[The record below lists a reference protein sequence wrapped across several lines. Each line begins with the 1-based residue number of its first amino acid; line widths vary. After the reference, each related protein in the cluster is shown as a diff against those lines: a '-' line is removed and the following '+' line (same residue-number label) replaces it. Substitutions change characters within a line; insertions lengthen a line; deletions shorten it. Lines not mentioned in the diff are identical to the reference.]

1 MGEYNKEG
9 ITGRDLM
16 KFGAVSAAVGVAGS
30 LLLGVLSADATD
42 PL

>member
-9 ITGRDLM
+9 ITQRDLM
-16 KFGAVSAAVGVAGS
+16 KFGAASAAAGVAGS
-30 LLLGVLSADATD
+30 LSLGVLSADATD